1 MGHNL
6 MYGMSLWKKVWTVI
20 AKDFEWLTVKL
31 ADDSKDITGI
41 QHELEQLG
49 QTPTSIRAQ
58 GMNRL

>member
-1 MGHNL
+1 
-6 MYGMSLWKKVWTVI
+6 MSLWKKVWTVI